1 MEATTIIE
9 QAIADAIT
17 DELGT
22 GPGLAVQELQAIRG
36 LLERPA
42 ATAQPATLLSMARD
56 FLRQRFDMSTAHA
69 PSGGVT
75 IQGKHFVGG
84 EFIPAKDMKN
94 ATAEEKQAVGIE
106 TGMVPDKD
114 PANVTDDA
122 YKRGTE
128 IYEHGGSYTTVL
140 KEAL

>member
-56 FLRQRFDMSTAHA
+56 FLRQRFDMSTGQRGLFDE
-69 PSGGVT
+69 SNV
-75 IQGKHFVGG
+75 KRDEVGR
-84 EFIPAKDMKN
+84 FATKDS
-94 ATAEEKQAVGIE
+94 
-106 TGMVPDKD
+106 PDS
-114 PANVTDDA
+114 V
-122 YKRGTE
+122 
-128 IYEHGGSYTTVL
+128 EHGGR
-140 KEAL
+140 